1 MKAMKKTNSIIT
13 LKLLIWFAY
22 VPLLLQAFEMRP
34 VQSLS
39 CRLEVRKVWIEMR
52 KYWGF
57 DLVSN
62 GASSGLMGSPVRL
75 FHKSTALNLNR
86 FLFDPLE
93 VEEEEKKDDDDSISN
108 PNIAVTATEAK
119 EIPPLMVT
127 LPKSDYRTIH
137 AAKVLGLMNGDTI
150 RAGIVKDR
158 DYEYNEKRSIPEIVR
173 NYCGCITDEAE
184 IEWIPEG
191 KIKKAQ
197 PTKNGD
203 PPGSL
208 RIYLKSLRD
217 VMSFPNNNPHQG
229 NSTIPV
235 SLILA
240 LPRPL
245 QLQRMLP
252 MIAQMGVDHI
262 VLSTAQKV
270 PKDYFGSH
278 LFRKPEVLRNLLIE
292 GLCQAG
298 DVVLPKVTVV
308 RRLKPFIEDDLDS
321 FFPSHEYAKVI
332 AHPQR
337 LEDDSKPL
345 RMKDISFPNV
355 DLHRIVVAVGPEG
368 GWAEPHEL
376 HLFKEHNFE
385 QITLGTRVLRSDVA
399 VVNLLGLAHD
409 TISD

>member
-1 MKAMKKTNSIIT
+1 MKNGS
-13 LKLLIWFAY
+13 LKLIIKILLSWFAY
-22 VPLLLQAFEMRP
+22 FPFLLQAYEMKP
-34 VQSLS
+34 IKYYTSS
-39 CRLEVRKVWIEMR
+39 RKFFG
-52 KYWGF
+52 GF

-62 GASSGLMGSPVRL
+62 GASSGLVGRSQIR
-75 FHKSTALNLNR
+75 FFQKSTALSLNR

-93 VEEEEKKDDDDSISN
+93 VDAVNEKEGKDGSVPRN
-108 PNIAVTATEAK
+108 QAK
-119 EIPPLMVT
+119 KETVPLVVT
-127 LPKSDYRTIH
+127 LPKSDYRTVH

-158 DYEYNEKRSIPEIVR
+158 DYDSNEKRNIPEIVR
-173 NYCGCITDEAE
+173 NYCGCITDDAQ

-208 RIYLKSLRD
+208 RIHLTSLKD
-217 VMSFPNNNPHQG
+217 VMSFPNSNPRG

-278 LFRKPEVLRNLLIE
+278 LFRQPDVLRNLLIE

-321 FFPSHEYAKVI
+321 LFPSHEYAKAI

-345 RMKDISFPNV
+345 RMKNISFENV
-355 DLHRIVVAVGPEG
+355 DLPRIVVAVGPEG

-376 HLFKEHNFE
+376 QLFKEHNFE

-409 TISD
+409 TISEQNEKQTTH